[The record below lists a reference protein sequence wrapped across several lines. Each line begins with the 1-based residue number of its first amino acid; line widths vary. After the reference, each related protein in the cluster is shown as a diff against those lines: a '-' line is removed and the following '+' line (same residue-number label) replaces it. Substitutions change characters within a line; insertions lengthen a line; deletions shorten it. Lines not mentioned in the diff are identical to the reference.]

1 MVAINNYKKEEKMSD
16 TKYWDGYY
24 EYWDRF
30 VKEWF
35 EQRKAGYTMPQDK
48 ISKAYKNAVAGLEF
62 DELPTPYLGN
72 PRDGVDAVIINL
84 NPGLSEIIRFGE
96 FLDENSDKTQYF
108 SNRGKPLGWLIDEFE
123 NNAKGKYSKFI
134 GIDSEINWSCLN
146 PALLKY
152 PRWVCGVDWWQGY
165 DGKLIVKGLDGQRHA
180 NQRMPW
186 IRRMYGRNI
195 CPSKVFSLEL
205 CPYHS
210 KKFRI
215 DNNGGCCWDELFPFI
230 KNNVIIPALQAV
242 VENVDVQFALAVG
255 ASVANFLDFCLEHGE
270 LDVVN
275 VETWSFKDT
284 KMPSGIEWPK
294 SWKEKIGA
302 YGPVERTYRLYS
314 IKTKCGKEARV
325 LVTWANGTF
334 CAPKK
339 EFTEVESVIREY
351 VKNQHL

>member
-1 MVAINNYKKEEKMSD
+1 MSD
-16 TKYWDGYY
+16 TKYWDDYY

-35 EQRKAGYTMPQDK
+35 EQRKAGYTIPQDK
-48 ISKAYKNAVAGLEF
+48 ISKVYKNAVSGLEF

-96 FLDENSDKTQYF
+96 FLGENSDKTQYF
-108 SNRGKPLGWLIDEFE
+108 SNRGNPLGWLIDEFE
-123 NNAKGKYSKFI
+123 NKAKGEYSKFI

-146 PALLKY
+146 PGLLKY

-210 KKFRI
+210 KKFKI
-215 DNNGGCCWDELFPFI
+215 DNKQIDYLDVILPFI
-230 KNNVIIPALQAV
+230 KEWAIDPAVNAV
-242 VENVDVQFALAVG
+242 AKWRLPFAVAVG
-255 ASVANFLDFCLEHGE
+255 SDVAKVLMDIGADCEKEWSNKKPI
-270 LDVVN
+270 DV
-275 VETWSFKDT
+275 
-284 KMPSGIEWPK
+284 WPK
-294 SWKEKIGA
+294 KKDGRLKERK
-302 YGPVERTYRLYS
+302 YRLYTVES
-314 IKTKCGKEARV
+314 SCGQKARI
-325 LVTWANGTF
+325 LVTQARPATSSPREEDF
-334 CAPKK
+334 KD
-339 EFTEVESVIREY
+339 VERVILKY
-351 VKNQHL
+351 IKDNPL